1 MKNGGG
7 AFLIPYLFM
16 ICFLG
21 LPLFY
26 LELAI
31 GQYYRSG
38 AITCWKKICPLL
50 SGVGYAVVMIAFLT
64 DFYYNVII
72 SWGVY
77 YFFNSF
83 YKTLP
88 WTNCGKNTFLC
99 LIYQLL

>member
-1 MKNGGG
+1 LKNGGG

-83 YKTLP
+83 HKKLP
-88 WTNCGKNTFLC
+88 WTNCG
-99 LIYQLL
+99 I